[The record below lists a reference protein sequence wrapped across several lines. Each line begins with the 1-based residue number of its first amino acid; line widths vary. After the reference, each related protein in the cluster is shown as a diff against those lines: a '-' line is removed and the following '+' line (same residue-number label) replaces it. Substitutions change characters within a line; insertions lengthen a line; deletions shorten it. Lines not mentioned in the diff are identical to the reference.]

1 MKCKKCNTALQNLDV
16 VCPCCGKVIDNL
28 KVSESV
34 LTKQNEITNSD
45 KCVNKKEKIRFLK
58 KVKDFED
65 ENPEL
70 EKQKREEGRKRIK
83 IIATVVLCVMILS
96 AVNLMLTRGVIYFY
110 ANDDNGK
117 ISMTTLRATVFS
129 GEDVKILSTHLG
141 MKVTQI
147 DPDAFRNTSVE
158 RVYIS
163 NGVTRIGFNS
173 FFDCDSLTY
182 VQIPRSVT
190 SIEYNA
196 FYDCDML
203 TRIEIPSSVTRL
215 DKGAFCDCDSLVS
228 IVIPNSVTKLGGLPP
243 YSADKIRGGIF
254 ENCDSLISIT
264 IPKSVT
270 SFGDSIFSN
279 CVSLTNINYQGTM
292 KEWKAIS
299 KGYAWDSN
307 TGNYIVYC
315 IDGTISK

>member
-1 MKCKKCNTALQNLDV
+1 MKCKKCNTALQNSDV
-16 VCPCCGKVIDNL
+16 VCPCCGEVIDNL

-45 KCVNKKEKIRFLK
+45 KCVNKKKKIRFLK
-58 KVKDFED
+58 KIKDFED

-70 EKQKREEGRKRIK
+70 EKQKREEDRKRIK

-117 ISMTTLRATVFS
+117 ISMTTLRATVFA

-243 YSADKIRGGIF
+243 YSADEIRGGIF

-299 KGYAWDSN
+299 KGYDWDSN

-315 IDGTISK
+315 TDGTISK